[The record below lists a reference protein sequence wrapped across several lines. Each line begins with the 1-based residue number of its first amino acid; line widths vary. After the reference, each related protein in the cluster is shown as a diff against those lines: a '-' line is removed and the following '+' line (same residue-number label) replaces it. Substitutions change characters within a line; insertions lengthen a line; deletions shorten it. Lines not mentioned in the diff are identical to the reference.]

1 MKLGQIG
8 KILFGDSL
16 SGLVINI
23 VKNFSKSKPDPAVLT
38 TEDIVTLICY
48 ASCGHF
54 PLFYNYMIKKL
65 PWADD
70 DYIKDEYDRLGN
82 IEKAYEEDLE

>member
-1 MKLGQIG
+1 MKLSQIG

-16 SGLVINI
+16 SDLIINI
-23 VKNFSKSKPDPAVLT
+23 VKNFSKSTSVNTLT
-38 TEDIVTLICY
+38 TDDSVILVSF
-48 ASCGHF
+48 AKCGHF
-54 PLFYNYMIKKL
+54 PLFYNYMIEKL

>member
-16 SGLVINI
+16 LGLVVNI
-23 VKNFSKSKPDPAVLT
+23 VKSFSKSKSVNTLT
-38 TEDIVTLICY
+38 TNDIVILVSF
-48 ASCGHF
+48 AKCGHF
-54 PLFYNYMIKKL
+54 PLFYNYMIEKL

>member
-1 MKLGQIG
+1 MKLSQIG

-16 SGLVINI
+16 SDLIVNI
-23 VKNFSKSKPDPAVLT
+23 VKNFSKSKPCPAMLT

-54 PLFYNYMIKKL
+54 PLFYNYMIEKL

-70 DYIKDEYDRLGN
+70 GYIKDEYDRLGN
-82 IEKAYEEDLE
+82 IEKAYEEELE

>member
-1 MKLGQIG
+1 MKLSQIG

-16 SGLVINI
+16 SDLIINI
-23 VKNFSKSKPDPAVLT
+23 VKNFSKSTSVNTLT
-38 TEDIVTLICY
+38 TDDIVILVSF
-48 ASCGHF
+48 AKCGHF
-54 PLFYNYMIKKL
+54 PLFYNYMIEKL

>member
-38 TEDIVTLICY
+38 TNDIVILVSF
-48 ASCGHF
+48 AKCGHF
-54 PLFYNYMIKKL
+54 PLFYNYMIEKL

-70 DYIKDEYDRLGN
+70 GYIKDEYDRLGN

>member
-16 SGLVINI
+16 LGLVVNI
-23 VKNFSKSKPDPAVLT
+23 VKSFSKSTSVNTLT
-38 TEDIVTLICY
+38 TNDIVILVSF
-48 ASCGHF
+48 AKCGHF
-54 PLFYNYMIKKL
+54 PLFYNYMIEKL

>member
-1 MKLGQIG
+1 MKLSQIG

-16 SGLVINI
+16 SDLIINI
-23 VKNFSKSKPDPAVLT
+23 IKNFSKSTSVNTLT
-38 TEDIVTLICY
+38 TEDIVILISF
-48 ASCGHF
+48 AKCGHF
-54 PLFYNYMIKKL
+54 PLFYNYMIEKL

-82 IEKAYEEDLE
+82 IEKAYEEELE

>member
-16 SGLVINI
+16 LGLVVNI
-23 VKNFSKSKPDPAVLT
+23 VKSFSKSTSVNTLT
-38 TEDIVTLICY
+38 TNDIVILVSF
-48 ASCGHF
+48 AKCGHF
-54 PLFYNYMIKKL
+54 PLFYNYMIEKL

-82 IEKAYEEDLE
+82 I

>member
-1 MKLGQIG
+1 MKLSQIG

-16 SGLVINI
+16 SDLIINI
-23 VKNFSKSKPDPAVLT
+23 IKNFFKSTSVNTLT
-38 TEDIVTLICY
+38 TEDIVILISF
-48 ASCGHF
+48 AKCGHF
-54 PLFYNYMIKKL
+54 PLFYNYMIEKL

-82 IEKAYEEDLE
+82 IEKAYEEELE

>member
-1 MKLGQIG
+1 MKLSQIG

-16 SGLVINI
+16 SDLIVNI
-23 VKNFSKSKPDPAVLT
+23 AKNFSKSTSVNTLT
-38 TEDIVTLICY
+38 TNDIVILVNF
-48 ASCGHF
+48 AKCGHF
-54 PLFYNYMIKKL
+54 PLFYNYMIEKL

-82 IEKAYEEDLE
+82 IEKAYEEELE

>member
-1 MKLGQIG
+1 MKLSQIG

-16 SGLVINI
+16 LTFVVNI
-23 VKNFSKSKPDPAVLT
+23 VKNFSKSTSVNTLT
-38 TEDIVTLICY
+38 TEDIVILISF
-48 ASCGHF
+48 AKCGHF
-54 PLFYNYMIKKL
+54 PLFYNYMIEKL

-82 IEKAYEEDLE
+82 IEKAYEEELE

>member
-16 SGLVINI
+16 SCLVINI
-23 VKNFSKSKPDPAVLT
+23 VKSFSKSTSINTLT
-38 TEDIVTLICY
+38 TNDIVILVSF
-48 ASCGHF
+48 AKCGHF
-54 PLFYNYMIKKL
+54 PLFYNYMIEKL

>member
-1 MKLGQIG
+1 MKLSQIG

-16 SGLVINI
+16 LGLVVNI
-23 VKNFSKSKPDPAVLT
+23 VKSFSKSTSVNTLT
-38 TEDIVTLICY
+38 TNDIVILVSF
-48 ASCGHF
+48 AKCGHF
-54 PLFYNYMIKKL
+54 PLFYNYMIEKL

>member
-1 MKLGQIG
+1 MKLSQIG

-16 SGLVINI
+16 SDLIVNI
-23 VKNFSKSKPDPAVLT
+23 IKNFSKSTSVNTLT
-38 TEDIVTLICY
+38 TEDIVILISF
-48 ASCGHF
+48 AKCGHF
-54 PLFYNYMIKKL
+54 PLFYNYMIEKL

-82 IEKAYEEDLE
+82 IEKAYEEELE

>member
-1 MKLGQIG
+1 MKLSQIG

-16 SGLVINI
+16 STFVVNI
-23 VKNFSKSKPDPAVLT
+23 VKNFSKSEPGPALT
-38 TEDIVTLICY
+38 TEDIVILISF
-48 ASCGHF
+48 AKCGHF
-54 PLFYNYMIKKL
+54 PLFYNYMIEKL

-82 IEKAYEEDLE
+82 IEKAYEEELE

>member
-1 MKLGQIG
+1 MKLCQIG
-8 KILFGDSL
+8 KILFGNSL
-16 SGLVINI
+16 SGLVISI
-23 VKNFSKSKPDPAVLT
+23 VKSFSKSTSVNTLKKN
-38 TEDIVTLICY
+38 DIVILVSF
-48 ASCGHF
+48 AKCGHF
-54 PLFYNYMIKKL
+54 PLFYNYMIEKL

>member
-16 SGLVINI
+16 LGLVVNI
-23 VKNFSKSKPDPAVLT
+23 VKSFSKSTSVNTLT
-38 TEDIVTLICY
+38 TNDIVILVSF
-48 ASCGHF
+48 AKCGHF
-54 PLFYNYMIKKL
+54 PLFYNYMIEKL

-70 DYIKDEYDRLGN
+70 GYIKDEYDRLGN